1 MSYRNPKIY
10 APDPTA
16 FAKSF
21 QGSFMSTLEN
31 FEAEREKKRQQQE
44 KDDLVEAELI
54 KYQNIGDLEGVS
66 ESVNSAL
73 QQSINN
79 LVDSKSFVEMSAVD
93 RQKELNNIQNIKAG
107 SAAFVDLINIS
118 PDELSNRSVQAH
130 PELHAILTQIKLDP
144 SKVKITP
151 AGTGT
156 DVMFTYTDERGNV
169 NSTSLR
175 DMRKFKNTYVSAT
188 DDVKFYNTSLDSTID
203 GLQKKISDDARM
215 GESSRDKIV
224 NSFLK
229 NADGSYKDI
238 LDKDEK
244 ATIFYEMLGDDEN
257 LRKAIGYTLYP
268 KNSTS
273 EQKALQDKAIYDYYF
288 KEIDERITQP
298 AVRDISSTATDTR
311 TADQKNADDLRKQAQ
326 QVKEFM
332 QGIILQ
338 TDETI
343 SSDRIYDDTGVSG
356 PQRKKIRPL
365 NDILSDFTKALNPK
379 GYRIVQREDG
389 GYDLEQLERVT
400 SQGIKVN
407 KDLTDI
413 TSDVRALMNNNSS
426 DLIST
431 ILTKVYKQLPIY
443 NN

>member
-44 KDDLVEAELI
+44 KDDLIEAELV

-130 PELHAILTQIKLDP
+130 PELHAVLTQIKLDP

-156 DVMFTYTDERGNV
+156 DVMFTYTDENGNV

-188 DDVKFYNTSLDSTID
+188 EDVKFYNTSLDSTID
-203 GLQKKISDDARM
+203 GLQSKIADDARI
-215 GESSRDKIV
+215 GVGSRDKIV

-268 KNSTS
+268 KNSTP

-288 KEIDERITQP
+288 KEIDERVTQP
-298 AVRDISSTATDTR
+298 AVKDISSTATDTR
-311 TADQKNADDLRKQAQ
+311 TADQKNADDLRKQAE
-326 QVKEFM
+326 QVNEFM
-332 QGIILQ
+332 KNIPLTASSADVFGGSPGAKILFK
-338 TDETI
+338 D
-343 SSDRIYDDTGVSG
+343 SKM
-356 PQRKKIRPL
+356 QRPIA
-365 NDILSDFTKALNPK
+365 DILSDFTKALNPK
-379 GYRIVQREDG
+379 GYRINFNDG
-389 GYDLEQLERVT
+389 KYELEQLERVT
-400 SQGIKVN
+400 ATGIKVN

-413 TSDVRALMNNNSS
+413 TADIKALQNNDNSK
-426 DLIST
+426 LIST
-431 ILTKVYKQLPIY
+431 ILTKVYKQLPIF

>member
-16 FAKSF
+16 FTKSF

-44 KDDLVEAELI
+44 KDDLIEAELI

-66 ESVNSAL
+66 ENVNSAL

-79 LVDSKSFVEMSAVD
+79 LVDSKSFVNMSAVD

-151 AGTGT
+151 ATTGT
-156 DVMFTYTDERGNV
+156 DVMFTYTDENGNT

-175 DMRKFKNTYVSAT
+175 DMRKFKNTYVTAT
-188 DDVKFYNTSLDSTID
+188 DDIKFLNTNIDADID
-203 GLQKKISDDARM
+203 GLQKKIDIDARNN
-215 GESSRDKIV
+215 R
-224 NSFLK
+224 
-229 NADGSYKDI
+229 ATKDELI
-238 LDKDEK
+238 NQFFGKDEK
-244 ATIFYEMLGDDEN
+244 GNYNNRLSKDEIATIFYEEIRNDDPI
-257 LRKAIGYTLYP
+257 RKQIGFELYP
-268 KNSTS
+268 KGASKDLIRMQ
-273 EQKALQDKAIYDYYF
+273 EDAVHDYYRQQVE
-288 KEIDERITQP
+288 KQLRQTALTTP
-298 AVRDISSTATDTR
+298 TATDTR
-311 TADQKNADDLRKQAQ
+311 TADQKNADELRKQAQ
-326 QVKEFM
+326 QANEFM
-332 QGIILQ
+332 KNIVLVTERKG
-338 TDETI
+338 T
-343 SSDRIYDDTGVSG
+343 SSLFGASSKM
-356 PQRKKIRPL
+356 QRPID
-365 NDILSDFTKALNPK
+365 DILSDFTKVLNPK
-379 GYRIVQREDG
+379 GYRINLKSDG
-389 GYDLEQLERVT
+389 TYELEQLERVT
-400 SQGIKVN
+400 ATGIKVN

-413 TSDVRALMNNNSS
+413 TADIKALQNNDNSK
-426 DLIST
+426 LIST
-431 ILTKVYKQLPIY
+431 ILTKVYKQLPIF

>member
-21 QGSFMSTLEN
+21 QSSFMSTLEN
-31 FEAEREKKRQQQE
+31 FEEEREKKRQQQE
-44 KDDLVEAELI
+44 KDDLIEAELI

-66 ESVNSAL
+66 ENVNSAL

-79 LVDSKSFVEMSAVD
+79 LVDSKSFVNMSAVD
-93 RQKELNNIQNIKAG
+93 RQRELNNIQNIKAG

-151 AGTGT
+151 ATTGT
-156 DVMFTYTDERGNV
+156 DVMFTYTDENGNT
-169 NSTSLR
+169 NITSLR

-188 DDVKFYNTSLDSTID
+188 EDVKFYNNSLDSTID
-203 GLQKKISDDARM
+203 GLQKKIADDARI
-215 GESSRDKIV
+215 GVSSRDKIV

-229 NADGSYKDI
+229 NTDGSYKDI

-268 KNSTS
+268 KNSTP

-298 AVRDISSTATDTR
+298 AVKDISSTATDTR
-311 TADQKNADDLRKQAQ
+311 TADQKNADDLRKQAD
-326 QVKEFM
+326 QVRQFM
-332 QGIILQ
+332 ESIQLSITKRGAQGATLTTSRPIA
-338 TDETI
+338 DMI
-343 SSDRIYDDTGVSG
+343 SDYA
-356 PQRKKIRPL
+356 
-365 NDILSDFTKALNPK
+365 KALNPK
-379 GYRIVQREDG
+379 GYRIVLRNDG

-400 SQGIKVN
+400 ATGIKVN

-413 TSDVRALMNNNSS
+413 TADIKALQNNDNSK
-426 DLIST
+426 LIST
-431 ILTKVYKQLPIY
+431 ILTKVYKQLPIF